1 MFNSVK
7 KGSLIKDSKNK
18 ILIGDSLANEMN
30 LTIGDKVK
38 IAIPKTD
45 KTILGN
51 IPRFKTLEVV
61 GIFDLGLYEYD
72 SNLIFLS
79 SSLVRKLLLYEKD
92 VYNKIEFFTT
102 SPNEI
107 ELFKKCRLRNICAI

>member
-1 MFNSVK
+1 MW
-7 KGSLIKDSKNK
+7 
-18 ILIGDSLANEMN
+18 E
-30 LTIGDKVK
+30 TRK

-72 SNLIFLS
+72 PNFLS
-79 SSLVRKLLLYEKD
+79 SELVRKLLLYDED
-92 VYNKIEFFTT
+92 IYNKID
-102 SPNEI
+102 SLYHLLLKLNYLKI
-107 ELFKKCRLRNICAI
+107 K

>member
-1 MFNSVK
+1 
-7 KGSLIKDSKNK
+7 
-18 ILIGDSLANEMN
+18 MN

-51 IPRFKTLEVV
+51 IPRFKTLDIV

-72 SNLIFLS
+72 IIFIFKS
-79 SSLVRKLLLYEKD
+79 CRKITF
-92 VYNKIEFFTT
+92 V
-102 SPNEI
+102 
-107 ELFKKCRLRNICAI
+107 